1 MNKYI
6 KPAIE
11 IELLEIEDV
20 ITISTGE
27 SDDLSYRLLKTS
39 VNGNEGMNYGN
50 QEVSI
55 FDIK

>member
-11 IELLEIEDV
+11 IELFEIEDV
-20 ITISTGE
+20 ITTSSGE
-27 SDDLSYRLLKTS
+27 SDDLSYRLLKTA
-39 VNGNEGMNYGN
+39 VNGKEGMNYGN

>member
-11 IELLEIEDV
+11 VELFEIEDV
-20 ITISTGE
+20 ITTSSGE
-27 SDDLSYRLLKTS
+27 SDDVSYRLLKTM

-55 FDIK
+55 FDIN